1 MPQTPLAVQSGDF
14 SQASITML
22 ARAFSAQYVVDLKGK
37 LVADFSSSIQ
47 SIQSIQKLGAS
58 DVTNAARIFIS
69 DGELASNDTILLIQ
83 LRKALFR
90 LSKTS
95 TQYVCPN
102 GIHSII
108 VLRKVVTDK
117 DALIFVCPPVASKIA
132 ESDIYEFGRIF
143 GLTLYQSDV
152 LRELCEGT
160 TPERISEQRKISITT
175 VRSHIRNLLRK
186 TKAADTRTLIYDVRN
201 ILMR

>member
-1 MPQTPLAVQSGDF
+1 MPQTPLATQSGDF
-14 SQASITML
+14 SQTSIALL
-22 ARAFSAQYVVDLKGK
+22 ARAFSAQYVVDFKGK
-37 LVADFSSSIQ
+37 LIADFSL

-58 DVTNAARIFIS
+58 ADMKAASIFIS
-69 DGELASNDTILLIQ
+69 DGELASNDTNFLTQ

-90 LSKTS
+90 LSRTS

-102 GIHSII
+102 GINSVI
-108 VLRKVVTDK
+108 VLRKVVTDN
-117 DALIFVCPPVASKIA
+117 DVLIFVCPPVASKIA
-132 ESDIYEFGRIF
+132 ESDVYEFGRIF

-152 LRELCEGT
+152 LRDLCEGT
-160 TPERISEQRKISITT
+160 TPERISERRKISITT